1 MTDMV
6 ASPVPASANPVRR
19 RGMADF
25 IRRLYR
31 SNKLSLLGGLILM
44 LLLFVALTANWLAPY
59 GYNEIDPISALQ
71 LPSWEH
77 PFSTDHLGRDVLS
90 RMIFGAQLS
99 VIIAVSAAAASII
112 ISSVIG
118 VVSGYYGGRTDS
130 WIQRF
135 VDAWMSFPDLIV
147 LIAGV
152 AIFGNGTMQVVVL
165 LSVLYG
171 ISGSRIV
178 RGAVL
183 SARENVYVHAGQS
196 IGGSD
201 WHVIWAHIVPTIAPQ
216 LIVLFTTRLGSVI
229 LVESGLSF
237 LGFGV
242 PPPAPSWGG
251 MLSGSRDYM
260 FLNPWLGVFPG
271 LAITVVVFAVNM
283 FGDGIRDVLDP
294 RQRGAGGRL
303 K

>member
-1 MTDMV
+1 MQSV
-6 ASPVPASANPVRR
+6 ASPIALRR
-19 RGMADF
+19 KSRLVDF
-25 IRRLYR
+25 GKRLYNA
-31 SNKLSLLGGLILM
+31 NKLSLLGGVI
-44 LLLFVALTANWLAPY
+44 LLLLLAVALTASWIAPY
-59 GYNEIDPISALQ
+59 GYNEIDPIASL
-71 LPSWEH
+71 LPPSLEH

-90 RMIFGAQLS
+90 RMIYGAQLS
-99 VIIAVSAAAASII
+99 VTIAVIAASASIL
-112 ISSVIG
+112 ISSLIG
-118 VVSGYYGGRTDS
+118 IVSGYYGGRIDS
-130 WIQRF
+130 CIQRF

-152 AIFGNGTMQVVVL
+152 AVFGNGTLQVIVL

-183 SARENVYVHAGQS
+183 SARQNVYVHAGQS

-201 WHVIWAHIVPTIAPQ
+201 WYVIRTHIIPTIAAP

-271 LAITVVVFAVNM
+271 LAISIVVYAVNM
-283 FGDGIRDVLDP
+283 FGDGIRDLLDP
-294 RQRGAGGRL
+294 RQRNAGGQL